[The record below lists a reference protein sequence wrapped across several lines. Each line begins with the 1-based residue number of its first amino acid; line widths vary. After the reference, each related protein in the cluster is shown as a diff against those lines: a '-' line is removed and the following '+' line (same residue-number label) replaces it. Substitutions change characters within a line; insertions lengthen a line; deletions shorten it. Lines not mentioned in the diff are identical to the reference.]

1 MKQVGV
7 RELKN
12 RLSQYLH
19 RAATGERILVTE
31 RGHPLVLLTPV
42 EMSNYHESLTKLL
55 GSGEARW
62 AGGKPQGARRP
73 PRLRGQPLSQT
84 VLDDRR

>member
-7 RELKN
+7 RELKS

-19 RAATGERILVTE
+19 RAATGEQILVTE

-42 EMSNYHESLTKLL
+42 EKVNHQESLTKLL
-55 GSGEARW
+55 GAGEARW

-73 PRLRGQPLSQT
+73 HRLQGKSLSQT
-84 VLDDRR
+84 VLDER

>member
-7 RELKN
+7 RELKS

-19 RAATGERILVTE
+19 RAATGEQILVTE
-31 RGHPLVLLTPV
+31 RGNPLVLLTPV
-42 EMSNYHESLTKLL
+42 EKADHQESLTKLL
-55 GSGEARW
+55 GTGEARW

-73 PRLRGQPLSQT
+73 PRLRGKTLSQT
-84 VLDDRR
+84 VLDER

>member
-7 RELKN
+7 RELKS

-31 RGHPLVLLTPV
+31 RGNPLVLLTPV
-42 EMSNYHESLTKLL
+42 EEN
-55 GSGEARW
+55 
-62 AGGKPQGARRP
+62 
-73 PRLRGQPLSQT
+73 
-84 VLDDRR
+84 

>member
-1 MKQVGV
+1 MKEVGV
-7 RELKN
+7 RELKS

-31 RGHPLVLLTPV
+31 RGHPFVLLTPA
-42 EMSNYHESLTKLL
+42 EKDGLRESLTKLL
-55 GSGEARW
+55 GAGEARW

-73 PRLRGQPLSQT
+73 HRLRSKSLSQT
-84 VLDDRR
+84 VLDDR